1 VSPRLTS
8 RAKGPQLPAKQTTV
22 FHLRRYSFVGGA
34 ATLLLVL
41 LSWMAVRAVEPVRSQ
56 SRVPLM
62 VQPPMPMIGVD
73 PSLIPLAKATSPP
86 AAVEGTVVSTPSK
99 TAARRTPSKAAPKPT
114 AKSTTKPTPR
124 RTTPPPTPAT
134 AFTGRY
140 TTGASWDR
148 GFIGNV
154 DVTNKTG
161 PARTWT
167 VRLTFDPSA
176 GVGVGN
182 TWNAQ
187 LSRQGNTFVL
197 TGGPLAPGSKVSLG
211 FEASKQVRGKIQPAT
226 CTVDGAP
233 CQLG

>member
-8 RAKGPQLPAKQTTV
+8 RAKGPQLPAKQTIISA
-22 FHLRRYSFVGGA
+22 LRRYGFVAGA
-34 ATLLLVL
+34 ATLLVVMV
-41 LSWMAVRAVEPVRSQ
+41 SWVTVRAVEPVRSQ

-62 VQPPMPMIGVD
+62 IQPPMPMIGVD

-99 TAARRTPSKAAPKPT
+99 TTARRTPSKAAPKPT
-114 AKSTTKPTPR
+114 GKATTKPTPR

-134 AFTGRY
+134 AFSGRY

-187 LSRQGNTFVL
+187 LSRQGNTFVF

-211 FEASKQVRGKIQPAT
+211 FEASKQVRGKIQAAT

>member
-1 VSPRLTS
+1 M
-8 RAKGPQLPAKQTTV
+8 PAKQTTV
-22 FHLRRYSFVGGA
+22 FPLRRYTFVGGA
-34 ATLLLVL
+34 ATLLLVMV
-41 LSWMAVRAVEPVRSQ
+41 SWVAVRAVEPARSQ

-73 PSLIPLAKATSPP
+73 PSLIPLAQATSPT
-86 AAVEGTVVSTPSK
+86 AAIEGTGVSREGVSGVGTPSK
-99 TAARRTPSKAAPKPT
+99 TPARRTPSNAAPKPT
-114 AKSTTKPTPR
+114 AKATTKPTPR
-124 RTTPPPTPAT
+124 RTTPPPTPET
-134 AFTGRY
+134 ALSGRY

-167 VRLTFDPSA
+167 VKLTFAPSA

-187 LSRQGNTFVL
+187 LSRQGNTFVF
-197 TGGPLAPGSKVSLG
+197 TGGPLAPGSKISLG